1 MNRSAVLT
9 PSEISVC
16 SDDDIVISC
25 HESDTTAIMYGLQ
38 WEVIPANLTLF
49 RFDIILSISLNKT
62 QRQEY
67 GQIFYSEITS
77 YSPLVA
83 IFTTTAHPV
92 LHGATVSCASPT
104 SMDILTI
111 SVLEA
116 GNVKVLML
124 FILITRSFMII

>member
-16 SDDDIVISC
+16 SGEDIVISC
-25 HESDTTAIMYGLQ
+25 YESDTTAIAMNGLQ
-38 WEVIPANLTLF
+38 WEVIPANLTLQTF
-49 RFDIILSISLNKT
+49 NMLLSNFLNET
-62 QRQEY
+62 ERHEY

-92 LHGATVSCASPT
+92 LHGATVTCASSST
-104 SMDILTI
+104 SMDTLTI
-111 SVLEA
+111 SVLKA
-116 GNVKVLML
+116 GN
-124 FILITRSFMII
+124 ISS